1 MILMP
6 LYYQQVRGESV
17 VVTGLLVGPQGLGM
31 LLVAPWV
38 ARMTDRFGGGRVAVV
53 GVSILTLSSLPLAFI
68 GADTSILFISLLL
81 MVRGVG
87 MGLSFIPT
95 TTVAFAALRTDQL
108 SDATPQMNV
117 LQRIGGAIGTAVLA
131 VVLQRAS
138 AGAHG
143 AAELASA
150 FGTAFWWALGIC
162 AASLIPVLFLL
173 RAEGPKAEAPTP
185 AEAKAIEVAEEF
197 VEPIGA

>member
-1 MILMP
+1 
-6 LYYQQVRGESV
+6 
-17 VVTGLLVGPQGLGM
+17 
-31 LLVAPWV
+31 
-38 ARMTDRFGGGRVAVV
+38 MTERFGGGRVAFV

-68 GADTSILFISLLL
+68 GANTSILFISVLLL
-81 MVRGVG
+81 VRGVG
-87 MGLSFIPT
+87 IGLSFIPT

-117 LQRIGGAIGTAVLA
+117 LQRVGGAIGVAVLS

-143 AAELASA
+143 SVELAGA
-150 FGTAFWWALGIC
+150 FGTAYWWAVGIC
-162 AASLIPVLFLL
+162 AASLIPVLVLL
-173 RAEGPKAEAPTP
+173 RAEGPKSEAPP
-185 AEAKAIEVAEEF
+185 SAAVEAAEEF